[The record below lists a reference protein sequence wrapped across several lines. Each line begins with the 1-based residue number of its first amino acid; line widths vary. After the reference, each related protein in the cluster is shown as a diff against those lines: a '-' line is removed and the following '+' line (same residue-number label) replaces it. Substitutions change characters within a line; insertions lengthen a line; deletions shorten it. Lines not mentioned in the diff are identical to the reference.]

1 MGDERNIDMSLGG
14 LDERFMREALVEAH
28 AAAAEG
34 EVPIGAVVVYE
45 GEIIARAH
53 NRRELDEDP
62 SAHAEFSAMVAAAR
76 ALGRWRLTGCTVYVT
91 LEPCVMCA
99 GLMVNARVTRCVYGA
114 ADPKAGALGSLY
126 QLNADRR
133 LNHAFAVTAG
143 VLSDECA
150 GVLKAFFAEIRGEGR
165 ANDAHDSKRDEAL
178 RSRNGS
184 MLTQCRRRDA
194 AAATALRAE
203 GAHAAAASSEGCLA
217 ADGVRATA
225 AGGVTGLAADGA
237 RADAQP
243 GSASRATDGARATAA
258 DGTTGLAADGARS
271 ATQSGS
277 VSRATDGAHAAA
289 LLGPSPRVLL
299 AIDSF
304 KGSATSAQAEAWVTE
319 GILHACPNARVTAMP
334 IGDGGEGTGEA
345 LAASGGTTR
354 RAAQAHDAFRHVIS
368 AEYLLSDA
376 AGNVPSAA
384 IAGSAADSESVRSA
398 EASDV
403 FSAAHEES
411 GHGTECSV
419 GTSHEAF
426 IEMAVVAGLGSSD
439 RTSQAALAATTY
451 GVGELV
457 LDAIASGAQTIYLGL
472 GGSATNDGGAG
483 FLQALGARLLDVDG
497 RDIPTGLAGLEQVA
511 SIDLAPAVQALVP
524 ARLIALSDVT
534 NPLVGSRGALR
545 VFGPQ
550 KGLAQDPDAL
560 DTYDRWMVR
569 YGALL
574 DAACRAVAT
583 PRFRSL
589 AGVPGAGAAGGLG
602 AAVLALGGALTPGID
617 AVLDRAGFDEA
628 LRDCDVVVTG
638 EGMMDGQT
646 AGGKAPLGVARRAR
660 AAGVPVV
667 AVVGGRADDLD
678 AVYEQGVD
686 LVLPIVRRPMDL
698 SHALDPS
705 QTRANLRTA
714 GEAAIRA
721 YLL

>member
-133 LNHAFAVTAG
+133 LNHAFEVTAG
-143 VLSDECA
+143 VLSNECA
-150 GVLKAFFAEIRGEGR
+150 GVLKAFFAELRGEGR

-178 RSRNGS
+178 RARNGS
-184 MLTQCRRRDA
+184 RLNQGRGRDA

-217 ADGVRATA
+217 ADN
-225 AGGVTGLAADGA
+225 A
-237 RADAQP
+237 RAA
-243 GSASRATDGARATAA
+243 AA

-345 LAASGGTTR
+345 LAASGGTTK
-354 RAAQAHDAFRHVIS
+354 RAAQAHDAFGRVIS
-368 AEYLLSDA
+368 AEYLLFDA
-376 AGNVPSAA
+376 AGDAPSAV
-384 IAGSAADSESVRSA
+384 IDGSAANSEAVCSA
-398 EASDV
+398 EESDAS
-403 FSAAHEES
+403 SAVHAES
-411 GHGTECSV
+411 GHDTECSV

-426 IEMAVVAGLGSSD
+426 IEMAVVAGLGGSD
-439 RTSQAALAATTY
+439 RTPQAALAATTY

-457 LDAIASGAQTIYLGL
+457 LDAIACGAQTIYLGL

-483 FLQALGARLLDVDG
+483 FLQALGARLLDADG
-497 RDIPTGLAGLEQVA
+497 RNIPTGLAGLEKVA
-511 SIDLAPAVQALVP
+511 SINLAPAVQALGPV
-524 ARLIALSDVT
+524 RLIALSDVT

-698 SHALDPS
+698 SHVLDPS
-705 QTRANLRTA
+705 QTRANLRIA

>member
-133 LNHAFAVTAG
+133 LNHAFEVTAG
-143 VLSDECA
+143 VLSNECA
-150 GVLKAFFAEIRGEGR
+150 GVLKAFFAELRGEGR
-165 ANDAHDSKRDEAL
+165 ANDAHVSKRDEAL

-184 MLTQCRRRDA
+184 ILTQCRGRDA
-194 AAATALRAE
+194 ADATAPRAE
-203 GAHAAAASSEGCLA
+203 GAHAAAGDVGCLA
-217 ADGVRATA
+217 ADGA
-225 AGGVTGLAADGA
+225 TGLAADDA
-237 RADAQP
+237 RAAAHP
-243 GSASRATDGARATAA
+243 GSSSRATDGAR
-258 DGTTGLAADGARS
+258 
-271 ATQSGS
+271 
-277 VSRATDGAHAAA
+277 AAA

-319 GILHACPNARVTAMP
+319 GILHACPNARVKAMP

-354 RAAQAHDAFRHVIS
+354 RAAQAHDAFGRVIS
-368 AEYLLSDA
+368 AEYLLFDA
-376 AGNVPSAA
+376 AGNVPSAVSD
-384 IAGSAADSESVRSA
+384 GSAANSEAVRSA
-398 EASDV
+398 EESDASSTV
-403 FSAAHEES
+403 HAEGGRGLER
-411 GHGTECSV
+411 SV
-419 GTSHEAF
+419 GTYHEAF

-439 RTSQAALAATTY
+439 RTPEAALAATTY

-457 LDAIASGAQTIYLGL
+457 LDAIACGAQTIYLGL

-483 FLQALGARLLDVDG
+483 FLQALGARLLDADG
-497 RDIPTGLAGLEQVA
+497 RDIPTGLVGLEKVA
-511 SIDLAPAVQALVP
+511 SIDLAPAVQALGP

-560 DTYDRWMVR
+560 DAYDRWMVR

-574 DAACRAVAT
+574 DAACRAVAA

-602 AAVLALGGALTPGID
+602 AAVLALGGTLTPGID

>member
-99 GLMVNARVTRCVYGA
+99 GLMVNARVSRCVYGA

-133 LNHAFAVTAG
+133 LNHAFEVTAG
-143 VLSDECA
+143 VLSNECA
-150 GVLKAFFAEIRGEGR
+150 GVLKAFFAELRGEGR
-165 ANDAHDSKRDEAL
+165 ANDAHVSKRDEAL

-184 MLTQCRRRDA
+184 MLTQCRGRDA
-194 AAATALRAE
+194 ADATAPRAE
-203 GAHAAAASSEGCLA
+203 GAHAAAGDVGCLA
-217 ADGVRATA
+217 ADGA
-225 AGGVTGLAADGA
+225 TGLAADDA
-237 RADAQP
+237 RAAAHP
-243 GSASRATDGARATAA
+243 GSASC
-258 DGTTGLAADGARS
+258 
-271 ATQSGS
+271 
-277 VSRATDGAHAAA
+277 ATDGAHAAA

-304 KGSATSAQAEAWVTE
+304 KGSATSAQAEAWVIE

-354 RAAQAHDAFRHVIS
+354 RAAQAHDAFGRVIS
-368 AEYLLSDA
+368 AEYLLFDA
-376 AGNVPSAA
+376 AGDVPSAA
-384 IAGSAADSESVRSA
+384 IDGSAANSEAVRSA
-398 EASDV
+398 EESDASSTV
-403 FSAAHEES
+403 HAEGGRGLER
-411 GHGTECSV
+411 SV
-419 GTSHEAF
+419 GTNHEAF

-439 RTSQAALAATTY
+439 RTPQAAIAATTY

-457 LDAIASGAQTIYLGL
+457 LDAIACGAQTIYLGL

-497 RDIPTGLAGLEQVA
+497 RDIPTGLAGLEKVA
-511 SIDLAPAVQALVP
+511 SIDLAPAAQALGP

-560 DTYDRWMVR
+560 DAYDRWMVR

-574 DAACRAVAT
+574 DAACRAVAA

-686 LVLPIVRRPMDL
+686 LVLPIVRRPMGL
-698 SHALDPS
+698 SDALDPS
-705 QTRANLRTA
+705 QTRANLRAA

>member
-14 LDERFMREALVEAH
+14 PDERFMREALVEAH
-28 AAAAEG
+28 AAAAEV

-143 VLSDECA
+143 VLSNECA
-150 GVLKAFFAEIRGEGR
+150 GVLKAFFAELRGEGR

-178 RSRNGS
+178 CSRNGS
-184 MLTQCRRRDA
+184 MLTQRCGRDA
-194 AAATALRAE
+194 VAATALRAE

-217 ADGVRATA
+217 ADNARAAA

-237 RADAQP
+237 RAAAQP
-243 GSASRATDGARATAA
+243 GSASRATDGA
-258 DGTTGLAADGARS
+258 
-271 ATQSGS
+271 
-277 VSRATDGAHAAA
+277 HAAT

-354 RAAQAHDAFRHVIS
+354 RAAQAHDAFGRVIS
-368 AEYLLSDA
+368 AEYLLFDA
-376 AGNVPSAA
+376 TGDVLSAA

-483 FLQALGARLLDVDG
+483 FLQALGARLLDADG

-511 SIDLAPAVQALVP
+511 SIDLAPAVQALGP

-589 AGVPGAGAAGGLG
+589 AGVLGAGAAGGLG
-602 AAVLALGGALTPGID
+602 AAVLALGGVLTPGID

-705 QTRANLRTA
+705 QTRANLRAA

>member
-45 GEIIARAH
+45 GEIIARSH

-99 GLMVNARVTRCVYGA
+99 GLMVNARVSRCVYGA

-133 LNHAFAVTAG
+133 LNHAFEVTAG
-143 VLSDECA
+143 VLSNECA
-150 GVLKAFFAEIRGEGR
+150 GVLKAFFAELRGEGR
-165 ANDAHDSKRDEAL
+165 ANDAHVSKRDEAL
-178 RSRNGS
+178 RSRNGP
-184 MLTQCRRRDA
+184 MLTQCRGRDA
-194 AAATALRAE
+194 ADATAPRAE
-203 GAHAAAASSEGCLA
+203 GAHAAAGDVGCLA
-217 ADGVRATA
+217 ADGA
-225 AGGVTGLAADGA
+225 TGLAADDA
-237 RADAQP
+237 RAAAHP
-243 GSASRATDGARATAA
+243 GSASRATDGAR
-258 DGTTGLAADGARS
+258 
-271 ATQSGS
+271 
-277 VSRATDGAHAAA
+277 AAA

-319 GILHACPNARVTAMP
+319 GILHACPNARVKAMP

-345 LAASGGTTR
+345 LATSGGTTR
-354 RAAQAHDAFRHVIS
+354 RAAQAHDAFGRVIS
-368 AEYLLSDA
+368 AEYLLFDA
-376 AGNVPSAA
+376 AGNVPSAVSD
-384 IAGSAADSESVRSA
+384 GSAANSEAARSA
-398 EASDV
+398 EESDASSTV
-403 FSAAHEES
+403 HAEGGRGLER
-411 GHGTECSV
+411 SV
-419 GTSHEAF
+419 GTYHEAF

-439 RTSQAALAATTY
+439 RTPQAAIAATTY

-457 LDAIASGAQTIYLGL
+457 LDAIACGAQTIYLGL

-497 RDIPTGLAGLEQVA
+497 RDIPTGLVGLEKVA
-511 SIDLAPAVQALVP
+511 SIDLAPAVQALGP

-560 DTYDRWMVR
+560 DAYDRWMVR

-574 DAACRAVAT
+574 DAACRAVAA

-705 QTRANLRTA
+705 QTRANLRAA

>member
-1 MGDERNIDMSLGG
+1 MGDERNIDMSLSR
-14 LDERFMREALVEAH
+14 LDERFMREALAEAH
-28 AAAAEG
+28 AAAAEC

-133 LNHAFAVTAG
+133 LNHAFEVTAG
-143 VLSDECA
+143 VLSNECA
-150 GVLKAFFAEIRGEGR
+150 GVLKAFFAELRGEGR
-165 ANDAHDSKRDEAL
+165 ANDAHVSKRDEAL

-184 MLTQCRRRDA
+184 ILTQCRGRDA
-194 AAATALRAE
+194 ADATAPRAE
-203 GAHAAAASSEGCLA
+203 GAHTAAGDVGCLA
-217 ADGVRATA
+217 A
-225 AGGVTGLAADGA
+225 GGATGLAADDA
-237 RADAQP
+237 RAAAHP
-243 GSASRATDGARATAA
+243 GSASRATDGAR
-258 DGTTGLAADGARS
+258 
-271 ATQSGS
+271 
-277 VSRATDGAHAAA
+277 AAA

-354 RAAQAHDAFRHVIS
+354 RAAQAHDAFGRVVS
-368 AEYLLSDA
+368 AEYLLFDA
-376 AGNVPSAA
+376 AGDVPSAA
-384 IAGSAADSESVRSA
+384 IDGSAANSEAVRSA
-398 EASDV
+398 EEGDASSTV
-403 FSAAHEES
+403 HAEGGRGLER
-411 GHGTECSV
+411 SV
-419 GTSHEAF
+419 GTYHEAF
-426 IEMAVVAGLGSSD
+426 IEMAVVAGLGTSD
-439 RTSQAALAATTY
+439 RTPQAAIAATTY

-457 LDAIASGAQTIYLGL
+457 LDAIACGAQTIYLGL

-497 RDIPTGLAGLEQVA
+497 RDIPTGLVGLEKVA
-511 SIDLAPAVQALVP
+511 SIDLAPAVQALGP

-545 VFGPQ
+545 VFGSQ

-560 DTYDRWMVR
+560 DAYDRWMVR

-574 DAACRAVAT
+574 DAACRAVAA

-678 AVYEQGVD
+678 AVYEQGID

-705 QTRANLRTA
+705 QARANLRAA
-714 GEAAIRA
+714 GEAVIRA

>member
-76 ALGRWRLTGCTVYVT
+76 ALGRWRLKGCTVYVT

-133 LNHAFAVTAG
+133 LNHAFEVTAG
-143 VLSDECA
+143 VLSNECA
-150 GVLKAFFAEIRGEGR
+150 GVLKAFFAELRGEGR
-165 ANDAHDSKRDEAL
+165 ANDAHVSKRDEAL

-184 MLTQCRRRDA
+184 MLTQCRGRDA
-194 AAATALRAE
+194 ADATAPRAE
-203 GAHAAAASSEGCLA
+203 GAHAAAGDVGCLA
-217 ADGVRATA
+217 ADGA
-225 AGGVTGLAADGA
+225 TGLAADNA
-237 RADAQP
+237 RAAAHP
-243 GSASRATDGARATAA
+243 GSASRATDGAR
-258 DGTTGLAADGARS
+258 
-271 ATQSGS
+271 
-277 VSRATDGAHAAA
+277 AAA

-319 GILHACPNARVTAMP
+319 GILHACPNARVKAMP

-345 LAASGGTTR
+345 LAASGGMAR
-354 RAAQAHDAFRHVIS
+354 RAAQAHDAFGRVIS
-368 AEYLLSDA
+368 AEYLLFDA
-376 AGNVPSAA
+376 AGNVPSAV
-384 IAGSAADSESVRSA
+384 SDDSTADSESVRSVG
-398 EASDV
+398 ASDAS
-403 FSAAHEES
+403 SAVHAEG
-411 GHGTECSV
+411 GHGLERSV

-426 IEMAVVAGLGSSD
+426 IEMAVVAGLGGSD
-439 RTSQAALAATTY
+439 RTPQAALAATTY

-457 LDAIASGAQTIYLGL
+457 LDAIASGAQIIYLGL

-497 RDIPTGLAGLEQVA
+497 RDIPTGLAGLEKVV
-511 SIDLAPAVQALVP
+511 SIDLAPAAQALGP

-534 NPLVGSRGALR
+534 NPLVGLRGALR

-560 DTYDRWMVR
+560 DAYDRWMVR

-574 DAACRAVAT
+574 DAACRAVAA

-678 AVYEQGVD
+678 AVYEQGID

-705 QTRANLRTA
+705 QARANLRAA
-714 GEAAIRA
+714 GEAVIRA

>member
-14 LDERFMREALVEAH
+14 PDERFMREALVEAH

-34 EVPIGAVVVYE
+34 EVPIGAVVVYK

-143 VLSDECA
+143 VLSNECA
-150 GVLKAFFAEIRGEGR
+150 GVLKAFFAELRGEGR

-184 MLTQCRRRDA
+184 MLTQRCGRDA
-194 AAATALRAE
+194 VAATALCAE
-203 GAHAAAASSEGCLA
+203 GAHAAAAGSEGCLA
-217 ADGVRATA
+217 ADG
-225 AGGVTGLAADGA
+225 A
-237 RADAQP
+237 RAAAQP
-243 GSASRATDGARATAA
+243 GPA
-258 DGTTGLAADGARS
+258 
-271 ATQSGS
+271 
-277 VSRATDGAHAAA
+277 SRATDGAHAAA
-289 LLGPSPRVLL
+289 LLGPAPRVLL

-354 RAAQAHDAFRHVIS
+354 RAAQAHDAFGHVIS

-384 IAGSAADSESVRSA
+384 IAGSAADSESVSSA
-398 EASDV
+398 EASDAS
-403 FSAAHEES
+403 SAAHEES

-426 IEMAVVAGLGSSD
+426 IEMAVVAGLDSSG

-457 LDAIASGAQTIYLGL
+457 LDAIACGARTIYLGL

-483 FLQALGARLLDVDG
+483 FLQALGARLLDADG

-511 SIDLAPAVQALVP
+511 SIDLAPAVQALGP

>member
-14 LDERFMREALVEAH
+14 PDERFMREALVEAH
-28 AAAAEG
+28 AAAVEG

-143 VLSDECA
+143 VLSNECA
-150 GVLKAFFAEIRGEGR
+150 GVLKAFFAELRGEGR

-217 ADGVRATA
+217 ADNARAAA

-237 RADAQP
+237 RAAAQP
-243 GSASRATDGARATAA
+243 GSASRATDGA
-258 DGTTGLAADGARS
+258 
-271 ATQSGS
+271 
-277 VSRATDGAHAAA
+277 HAAT

-354 RAAQAHDAFRHVIS
+354 RAAQAHDAFGHVIS

-376 AGNVPSAA
+376 TGNVPSAA

-419 GTSHEAF
+419 GASHEAF

-483 FLQALGARLLDVDG
+483 FLQALGARLLDADG

-511 SIDLAPAVQALVP
+511 SIDLAPAVQALGP

-550 KGLAQDPDAL
+550 KGLAQDPDAP

>member
-45 GEIIARAH
+45 GGIIARAH

-126 QLNADRR
+126 QLNVDRR
-133 LNHAFAVTAG
+133 LNHAFEVTAG
-143 VLSDECA
+143 VLSNECA
-150 GVLKAFFAEIRGEGR
+150 GVLKAFFAGLRGEGR

-184 MLTQCRRRDA
+184 MLTQCRGRDA
-194 AAATALRAE
+194 AAATAPRAE
-203 GAHAAAASSEGCLA
+203 GAHAAAGDVGCLA
-217 ADGVRATA
+217 A
-225 AGGVTGLAADGA
+225 GGATGLAADDA
-237 RADAQP
+237 RAAAHP
-243 GSASRATDGARATAA
+243 GSASRATDGAR
-258 DGTTGLAADGARS
+258 
-271 ATQSGS
+271 
-277 VSRATDGAHAAA
+277 AAA

-354 RAAQAHDAFRHVIS
+354 RAAQAHDAFGRVVS
-368 AEYLLSDA
+368 AEYLLFDA
-376 AGNVPSAA
+376 AGDAPSAV
-384 IAGSAADSESVRSA
+384 SDDSTADSESVRSVG
-398 EASDV
+398 ASDAS
-403 FSAAHEES
+403 SAVHTEG

-439 RTSQAALAATTY
+439 RTPQAALAATTY

-457 LDAIASGAQTIYLGL
+457 LDAIACGAQTIYLGL

-483 FLQALGARLLDVDG
+483 FLQALGARLLDADG
-497 RDIPTGLAGLEQVA
+497 RDIPTGLAGLKKVA
-511 SIDLAPAVQALVP
+511 SIDLAPAVQALGP
-524 ARLIALSDVT
+524 ARLIVLSDVT

-560 DTYDRWMVR
+560 DAYDRWMVR

-583 PRFRSL
+583 PCFRSL

-698 SHALDPS
+698 SHALYPS
-705 QTRANLRTA
+705 QTRANLRAA

>member
-1 MGDERNIDMSLGG
+1 MGDERNIDMSLSR
-14 LDERFMREALVEAH
+14 LDERFMREALAEAN
-28 AAAAEG
+28 AAAAEC

-133 LNHAFAVTAG
+133 LNHAFEVTAG
-143 VLSDECA
+143 VLSNECA
-150 GVLKAFFAEIRGEGR
+150 GVLKAFFAELRGEGR
-165 ANDAHDSKRDEAL
+165 ANDAHVSKRDEAL

-184 MLTQCRRRDA
+184 ILTQCRGRDA
-194 AAATALRAE
+194 ADATAPRAE
-203 GAHAAAASSEGCLA
+203 GAHAAAGDVGCLA
-217 ADGVRATA
+217 ADGA
-225 AGGVTGLAADGA
+225 TGLAADDA
-237 RADAQP
+237 RAAAHP
-243 GSASRATDGARATAA
+243 GSASRATDGARA
-258 DGTTGLAADGARS
+258 G
-271 ATQSGS
+271 
-277 VSRATDGAHAAA
+277 A
-289 LLGPSPRVLL
+289 LLGSSPRVLL

-319 GILHACPNARVTAMP
+319 GILHVCPNARVTAMP

-354 RAAQAHDAFRHVIS
+354 RAAQAHDAFGRVIS
-368 AEYLLSDA
+368 AEYLLFDA
-376 AGNVPSAA
+376 AGNVPSAVSD
-384 IAGSAADSESVRSA
+384 GSAANSEAVRSA
-398 EASDV
+398 EESDASSTV
-403 FSAAHEES
+403 HAEGGRGLER
-411 GHGTECSV
+411 SV
-419 GTSHEAF
+419 GAYHEAF

-439 RTSQAALAATTY
+439 RTPQAAIAATTY

-457 LDAIASGAQTIYLGL
+457 LDAIACGAQTIYLGL

-497 RDIPTGLAGLEQVA
+497 RDIPTGLVGLEKVA
-511 SIDLAPAVQALVP
+511 SIDLAPAVQALGP

-545 VFGPQ
+545 VFGSQ

-560 DTYDRWMVR
+560 DAYDRWMVR

-574 DAACRAVAT
+574 DAACRAVAA

-628 LRDCDVVVTG
+628 LRGCDVVVTG
-638 EGMMDGQT
+638 EGLMDGQT

-705 QTRANLRTA
+705 QTRANLRAA

>member
-133 LNHAFAVTAG
+133 LNHAFEVTAG
-143 VLSDECA
+143 VLSNECA
-150 GVLKAFFAEIRGEGR
+150 GVLKAFFAELRGEGR
-165 ANDAHDSKRDEAL
+165 ANDAHVSKRDEAL

-184 MLTQCRRRDA
+184 MLTQCRGRDA
-194 AAATALRAE
+194 ADATAPRAE
-203 GAHAAAASSEGCLA
+203 GAHAAAGDVGCLA
-217 ADGVRATA
+217 ADGA
-225 AGGVTGLAADGA
+225 TGLAADDA
-237 RADAQP
+237 RAAAHP
-243 GSASRATDGARATAA
+243 GSA
-258 DGTTGLAADGARS
+258 
-271 ATQSGS
+271 
-277 VSRATDGAHAAA
+277 SRATDGAHAAA

-304 KGSATSAQAEAWVTE
+304 KGSATSAQAEAWVIE

-345 LAASGGTTR
+345 LAASGGMAR
-354 RAAQAHDAFRHVIS
+354 RAAQALDAFGRVIS
-368 AEYLLSDA
+368 AEYLLFDA
-376 AGNVPSAA
+376 AGDVPSAA
-384 IAGSAADSESVRSA
+384 IDGSAANSETVRSA
-398 EASDV
+398 EESDASSTV
-403 FSAAHEES
+403 HAEGGRGLER
-411 GHGTECSV
+411 SV
-419 GTSHEAF
+419 GTYHEAF

-439 RTSQAALAATTY
+439 RTPQAAIAATTY

-457 LDAIASGAQTIYLGL
+457 LDAIACGAQTIYLGL

-497 RDIPTGLAGLEQVA
+497 RDIPTGLAGLEKVA
-511 SIDLAPAVQALVP
+511 SIDLAPAVQALGP

-560 DTYDRWMVR
+560 DAYDRWMVR

-574 DAACRAVAT
+574 DAACRAVAA

-698 SHALDPS
+698 SDALDPS
-705 QTRANLRTA
+705 QTRANLRAA

>member
-14 LDERFMREALVEAH
+14 PDERFMREALVEAH

-133 LNHAFAVTAG
+133 LNHAFEVTAG
-143 VLSDECA
+143 VLSNECA
-150 GVLKAFFAEIRGEGR
+150 GVLKAFFAELRGEGR

-178 RSRNGS
+178 RARNGS
-184 MLTQCRRRDA
+184 RLNQGRGRDA

-237 RADAQP
+237 RAAAQP
-243 GSASRATDGARATAA
+243 
-258 DGTTGLAADGARS
+258 
-271 ATQSGS
+271 GS
-277 VSRATDGAHAAA
+277 VSRATDGAHAAT

-354 RAAQAHDAFRHVIS
+354 RAAQAHDAFGRVIS

-483 FLQALGARLLDVDG
+483 FLQALGARLLDADG

-511 SIDLAPAVQALVP
+511 SIDLAPAVQALGP

-550 KGLAQDPDAL
+550 KGLAQDPDAP

-714 GEAAIRA
+714 GEVAIRA

>member
-14 LDERFMREALVEAH
+14 PDERFMREALVEAH

-76 ALGRWRLTGCTVYVT
+76 ALRRWRLTGCTVYVT

-143 VLSDECA
+143 VLSNECA
-150 GVLKAFFAEIRGEGR
+150 GVLKAFFAELRGEGR

-217 ADGVRATA
+217 ADNARAAA

-237 RADAQP
+237 RAAAQP
-243 GSASRATDGARATAA
+243 GSASRAA
-258 DGTTGLAADGARS
+258 
-271 ATQSGS
+271 
-277 VSRATDGAHAAA
+277 DGAHAAT

-354 RAAQAHDAFRHVIS
+354 RAAQAHDAFGRVIS

-384 IAGSAADSESVRSA
+384 IAGSAADSESVRST

-411 GHGTECSV
+411 GHGTECPVS
-419 GTSHEAF
+419 TSHEAF

-457 LDAIASGAQTIYLGL
+457 LDAIACGAQTIYLGL

-483 FLQALGARLLDVDG
+483 FLQALGARLLDADG
-497 RDIPTGLAGLEQVA
+497 RDIPTGLAGLEKVA
-511 SIDLAPAVQALVP
+511 SINLAPAVQALGPV
-524 ARLIALSDVT
+524 RLIALSDVA

-545 VFGPQ
+545 IFGPQ

-574 DAACRAVAT
+574 DAACRAVST

-617 AVLDRAGFDEA
+617 AVLDRSGFDEA

-705 QTRANLRTA
+705 QTRANLRAA

>member
-133 LNHAFAVTAG
+133 LNHAFEVTAG
-143 VLSDECA
+143 VLSNECA
-150 GVLKAFFAEIRGEGR
+150 GVLKAFFAELRGEGR
-165 ANDAHDSKRDEAL
+165 ANDAHVSKRDEAL

-184 MLTQCRRRDA
+184 MLTQCCGRDA
-194 AAATALRAE
+194 ADATAPRAE
-203 GAHAAAASSEGCLA
+203 GAHAAAGDVGCLA
-217 ADGVRATA
+217 ADGA
-225 AGGVTGLAADGA
+225 TGLAADDA
-237 RADAQP
+237 RAAAHP
-243 GSASRATDGARATAA
+243 GSA
-258 DGTTGLAADGARS
+258 
-271 ATQSGS
+271 
-277 VSRATDGAHAAA
+277 SRATDGAHAAA

-304 KGSATSAQAEAWVTE
+304 KGSATSAQAEAWVIE

-345 LAASGGTTR
+345 LAASGGMAR
-354 RAAQAHDAFRHVIS
+354 RAAQALDAFGRVIS
-368 AEYLLSDA
+368 AEYLLFDA
-376 AGNVPSAA
+376 AGDVPSAA
-384 IAGSAADSESVRSA
+384 IDGSAANSEAVRSA
-398 EASDV
+398 EESDASSTV
-403 FSAAHEES
+403 HAEGGRGLER
-411 GHGTECSV
+411 SV
-419 GTSHEAF
+419 GTYHEAF

-439 RTSQAALAATTY
+439 RTPQAAIAATTY

-457 LDAIASGAQTIYLGL
+457 LDAIACGAQTIYLGL

-497 RDIPTGLAGLEQVA
+497 RDIPTGLAGLEKVA
-511 SIDLAPAVQALVP
+511 SIDLAPAVQALGP

-560 DTYDRWMVR
+560 DAYDRWMVR

-574 DAACRAVAT
+574 DAACRAVAA

-602 AAVLALGGALTPGID
+602 AAVLALGGTLTPGID

-628 LRDCDVVVTG
+628 LLDCDVVVTG

-660 AAGVPVV
+660 AAGVPAV

-678 AVYEQGVD
+678 AVYEQGVE

>member
-133 LNHAFAVTAG
+133 LNHAFEVTAG
-143 VLSDECA
+143 VLSNECA
-150 GVLKAFFAEIRGEGR
+150 GVLKAFFAELRGEGR
-165 ANDAHDSKRDEAL
+165 ANDAHVSKRDEAL

-184 MLTQCRRRDA
+184 MLTQCRGRDA
-194 AAATALRAE
+194 ADATAPRAE
-203 GAHAAAASSEGCLA
+203 GAHAAAGDVGCLA
-217 ADGVRATA
+217 ADGA
-225 AGGVTGLAADGA
+225 TGLAADDA
-237 RADAQP
+237 RAAAHP
-243 GSASRATDGARATAA
+243 GST
-258 DGTTGLAADGARS
+258 
-271 ATQSGS
+271 
-277 VSRATDGAHAAA
+277 SRATDGAHAAA

-304 KGSATSAQAEAWVTE
+304 KGSATSAQAEAWVIE

-345 LAASGGTTR
+345 LAASGGMAR
-354 RAAQAHDAFRHVIS
+354 RAAQALDAFGRVIS
-368 AEYLLSDA
+368 AEYLLFDA
-376 AGNVPSAA
+376 AGDVPSAA
-384 IAGSAADSESVRSA
+384 IDGSAANSEAVRSA
-398 EASDV
+398 EESDASSTV
-403 FSAAHEES
+403 HAEGGRGLER
-411 GHGTECSV
+411 SV
-419 GTSHEAF
+419 GTYHEAF

-439 RTSQAALAATTY
+439 RTPQAAIAATTY

-457 LDAIASGAQTIYLGL
+457 LDAIACGAQTIYLGL

-497 RDIPTGLAGLEQVA
+497 RDIPTGLAGLEKVA
-511 SIDLAPAVQALVP
+511 SIDLAPAVQALGP

-560 DTYDRWMVR
+560 DAYDRWMVR

-574 DAACRAVAT
+574 DAACRAVAA

-602 AAVLALGGALTPGID
+602 AAVLALGGTLTPGID

-660 AAGVPVV
+660 AAGVPAV

-686 LVLPIVRRPMDL
+686 LVLPIVRRPMGL
-698 SHALDPS
+698 SDALDPS
-705 QTRANLRTA
+705 QTRANLRAA
-714 GEAAIRA
+714 GEAVIRA

>member
-28 AAAAEG
+28 VAAAEG

-126 QLNADRR
+126 QLNSDRR

-143 VLSDECA
+143 VLSNECA
-150 GVLKAFFAEIRGEGR
+150 GVLKAFFAELRGEGR
-165 ANDAHDSKRDEAL
+165 ANDAHVSKRDEAL

-184 MLTQCRRRDA
+184 ILTQCRGRDA
-194 AAATALRAE
+194 ADATAPRAE
-203 GAHAAAASSEGCLA
+203 GAHAAAGDVGCLA
-217 ADGVRATA
+217 ADGA
-225 AGGVTGLAADGA
+225 TGLAADDA
-237 RADAQP
+237 RAAAHP
-243 GSASRATDGARATAA
+243 GSASRATDGAR
-258 DGTTGLAADGARS
+258 
-271 ATQSGS
+271 
-277 VSRATDGAHAAA
+277 AAA

-304 KGSATSAQAEAWVTE
+304 KGSATSAQAEAWVIE
-319 GILHACPNARVTAMP
+319 GILHACPNARVKAMP
-334 IGDGGEGTGEA
+334 IGDGGEGTGKA

-354 RAAQAHDAFRHVIS
+354 RAAQAHDAFGRVIS
-368 AEYLLSDA
+368 AEYLLFDA
-376 AGNVPSAA
+376 AGNVPSAVSD
-384 IAGSAADSESVRSA
+384 GSAANSEAVRSA
-398 EASDV
+398 EESDASSTV
-403 FSAAHEES
+403 HAEGGRGLER
-411 GHGTECSV
+411 SV

-439 RTSQAALAATTY
+439 RTPEAALAATTY

-457 LDAIASGAQTIYLGL
+457 LDAIACGAQTIYLGL

-483 FLQALGARLLDVDG
+483 FLQALGARLLDADG
-497 RDIPTGLAGLEQVA
+497 RDIPTGLAGLEKVA
-511 SIDLAPAVQALVP
+511 SVNLAPAAQALGP

-534 NPLVGSRGALR
+534 NPLVGLRGALR

-560 DTYDRWMVR
+560 DAYDRWMVR

-574 DAACRAVAT
+574 DAACRAVAA

-602 AAVLALGGALTPGID
+602 AAVLALGGTLTPGID

-705 QTRANLRTA
+705 QTRANLRAA

>member
-133 LNHAFAVTAG
+133 LNHAFEVTAG
-143 VLSDECA
+143 VLSNECA
-150 GVLKAFFAEIRGEGR
+150 GMLKAFFAELRGEGR
-165 ANDAHDSKRDEAL
+165 ANDAHVSKRDEAL

-184 MLTQCRRRDA
+184 ILTQCRGRDA
-194 AAATALRAE
+194 AAATAPRAE
-203 GAHAAAASSEGCLA
+203 GAHAAAGDVGCLA
-217 ADGVRATA
+217 A
-225 AGGVTGLAADGA
+225 GGATGLAADDA
-237 RADAQP
+237 RAAAHP
-243 GSASRATDGARATAA
+243 GSASRATDGARA
-258 DGTTGLAADGARS
+258 G
-271 ATQSGS
+271 
-277 VSRATDGAHAAA
+277 A
-289 LLGPSPRVLL
+289 LLGSSPRVLL

-319 GILHACPNARVTAMP
+319 GILHVCPNARVTAMP

-354 RAAQAHDAFRHVIS
+354 RAAQAHDAFGRVIS
-368 AEYLLSDA
+368 AEYLLFDA
-376 AGNVPSAA
+376 AGNVPSAVSD
-384 IAGSAADSESVRSA
+384 GSAANSEAVRSA
-398 EASDV
+398 EESDASSTV
-403 FSAAHEES
+403 HAEGGRGLER
-411 GHGTECSV
+411 SV
-419 GTSHEAF
+419 GTYHEAF

-439 RTSQAALAATTY
+439 RTPQAAIAATTY

-457 LDAIASGAQTIYLGL
+457 LDAIACGAQTIYLGL

-497 RDIPTGLAGLEQVA
+497 RDIPTGLAGLEKVA
-511 SIDLAPAVQALVP
+511 SIDLAPAAQALGP

-534 NPLVGSRGALR
+534 NPLVGLRGALR

-560 DTYDRWMVR
+560 DAYDRWMVR

-574 DAACRAVAT
+574 DAACRAVAA

-602 AAVLALGGALTPGID
+602 AAVLALGGTLTPGID

-705 QTRANLRTA
+705 QTRVNLRAA
-714 GEAAIRA
+714 GEAVVRA

>member
-14 LDERFMREALVEAH
+14 PDERFMREALVEAH

-143 VLSDECA
+143 VLSNECA
-150 GVLKAFFAEIRGEGR
+150 GVLKAFFAELRGEGR

-194 AAATALRAE
+194 VAATALCAE

-217 ADGVRATA
+217 ADN
-225 AGGVTGLAADGA
+225 A
-237 RADAQP
+237 RAA
-243 GSASRATDGARATAA
+243 AA
-258 DGTTGLAADGARS
+258 DGTTGLAAGGARS
-271 ATQSGS
+271 TTQSGS
-277 VSRATDGAHAAA
+277 ASRATDGAHAAA
-289 LLGPSPRVLL
+289 LLGPAPRVLL

-304 KGSATSAQAEAWVTE
+304 KGSATSAQAETWVTE

-354 RAAQAHDAFRHVIS
+354 RAAQAHDAFGHVIS

-457 LDAIASGAQTIYLGL
+457 LDAIACGAQTIYLGL

-483 FLQALGARLLDVDG
+483 FLQALGARLLDADG

-511 SIDLAPAVQALVP
+511 SIDLAPAVQALGP

-667 AVVGGRADDLD
+667 AVVGGQADDLD

>member
-53 NRRELDEDP
+53 NCRELDEDP

-143 VLSDECA
+143 VLSNECA
-150 GVLKAFFAEIRGEGR
+150 GVLKAFFAELRGEGR

-184 MLTQCRRRDA
+184 ILTQCRRRDA

-203 GAHAAAASSEGCLA
+203 GAHAAAAGSEGCLA
-217 ADGVRATA
+217 ADGV
-225 AGGVTGLAADGA
+225 
-237 RADAQP
+237 
-243 GSASRATDGARATAA
+243 RATAA
-258 DGTTGLAADGARS
+258 DGTTGLAADGARAAAQLGS
-271 ATQSGS
+271 A
-277 VSRATDGAHAAA
+277 SRATDGAHAAA
-289 LLGPSPRVLL
+289 LLGPAPRVLL

-354 RAAQAHDAFRHVIS
+354 RAAQAHDAFGRVIS
-368 AEYLLSDA
+368 AEYLLFDA
-376 AGNVPSAA
+376 AGDAPSAV
-384 IAGSAADSESVRSA
+384 IDGSAADSESVRSA

-483 FLQALGARLLDVDG
+483 FLQALGARLLDADG

-511 SIDLAPAVQALVP
+511 SIDLAPAVQALGP

>member
-1 MGDERNIDMSLGG
+1 MGDEWNIDMSLGG

-143 VLSDECA
+143 VLSNECA
-150 GVLKAFFAEIRGEGR
+150 GVLKAFFAELRGEGR

-184 MLTQCRRRDA
+184 MLTQRCGRDA
-194 AAATALRAE
+194 VAATALCAE

-217 ADGVRATA
+217 ADNARAA
-225 AGGVTGLAADGA
+225 AADGTTGLAAGGA
-237 RADAQP
+237 RSATQS
-243 GSASRATDGARATAA
+243 GSASRATDGARA
-258 DGTTGLAADGARS
+258 
-271 ATQSGS
+271 AT
-277 VSRATDGAHAAA
+277 

-354 RAAQAHDAFRHVIS
+354 RAAQAHDAFEHVIS

-376 AGNVPSAA
+376 AGNVSSAA

-403 FSAAHEES
+403 FSAVHEES

-483 FLQALGARLLDVDG
+483 FLQALGARLLDADG

-511 SIDLAPAVQALVP
+511 SIDLAPAVLALGP

-602 AAVLALGGALTPGID
+602 AAVLALGGVLTPGID

-705 QTRANLRTA
+705 QTRANLRAA

>member
-14 LDERFMREALVEAH
+14 PDERFMREALVEAH

-133 LNHAFAVTAG
+133 LNHAFEVTVG
-143 VLSDECA
+143 VLSNECA
-150 GVLKAFFAEIRGEGR
+150 GVLKAFFAELRGEGR

-184 MLTQCRRRDA
+184 MLIQRCRRDA

-203 GAHAAAASSEGCLA
+203 GAHAAAAGSEGCLA
-217 ADGVRATA
+217 ADN
-225 AGGVTGLAADGA
+225 A
-237 RADAQP
+237 RAA
-243 GSASRATDGARATAA
+243 AA
-258 DGTTGLAADGARS
+258 DGTTGLAADGARAAAQPGS
-271 ATQSGS
+271 A
-277 VSRATDGAHAAA
+277 SRATDGAHAAA
-289 LLGPSPRVLL
+289 LLGPALRVLL

-304 KGSATSAQAEAWVTE
+304 KGSATSAQAEAWVIE

-354 RAAQAHDAFRHVIS
+354 CAAQAHDAFGRVIS

-398 EASDV
+398 EESDV

-483 FLQALGARLLDVDG
+483 FLQALGARLLDADG

-511 SIDLAPAVQALVP
+511 SIDLAPAVQALGP

>member
-1 MGDERNIDMSLGG
+1 MGDERNIDMSLSR

-76 ALGRWRLTGCTVYVT
+76 ALGRWRLKGCTVYVT

-143 VLSDECA
+143 VLSDECT
-150 GVLKAFFAEIRGEGR
+150 GVLKAFFAELRGEGR
-165 ANDAHDSKRDEAL
+165 ANDAHVSKRDEAL

-184 MLTQCRRRDA
+184 ILTQCRGRDA
-194 AAATALRAE
+194 ADATAPRAE
-203 GAHAAAASSEGCLA
+203 GAHAAAGDVGCLA
-217 ADGVRATA
+217 ADGA
-225 AGGVTGLAADGA
+225 TGLAADDA
-237 RADAQP
+237 RAAAHP
-243 GSASRATDGARATAA
+243 GSASRATDGAR
-258 DGTTGLAADGARS
+258 
-271 ATQSGS
+271 
-277 VSRATDGAHAAA
+277 AAA

-319 GILHACPNARVTAMP
+319 GILHACPNARVKAMP

-354 RAAQAHDAFRHVIS
+354 RAAQAHDAFGRVIS
-368 AEYLLSDA
+368 AEYLLFDA
-376 AGNVPSAA
+376 AGNVPSAVSD
-384 IAGSAADSESVRSA
+384 GSAANSEAVRSA
-398 EASDV
+398 EESDASSTV
-403 FSAAHEES
+403 HAEGGRGLER
-411 GHGTECSV
+411 SV
-419 GTSHEAF
+419 GTYHEAF

-439 RTSQAALAATTY
+439 RTPQAAIAATTY

-457 LDAIASGAQTIYLGL
+457 LDAIACGAQTIYLGL

-497 RDIPTGLAGLEQVA
+497 RDIPTGLVGLEKVA
-511 SIDLAPAVQALVP
+511 SIDLAPAVQALGP

-550 KGLAQDPDAL
+550 KGLAQDSDAL
-560 DTYDRWMVR
+560 DAYDRWMVR

-574 DAACRAVAT
+574 DAACRAVAA

-698 SHALDPS
+698 SDALDPS
-705 QTRANLRTA
+705 QTRANIRAA

>member
-1 MGDERNIDMSLGG
+1 MGDERNIDMSLSR
-14 LDERFMREALVEAH
+14 LDERFMREALAEAH
-28 AAAAEG
+28 AAAAEC

-133 LNHAFAVTAG
+133 LNHAFEVTAG
-143 VLSDECA
+143 VLSNECA
-150 GVLKAFFAEIRGEGR
+150 GVLKAFFAELRGEGR
-165 ANDAHDSKRDEAL
+165 ANDAHISKRDEAL
-178 RSRNGS
+178 RSRNGP
-184 MLTQCRRRDA
+184 MLTQCRGRDA
-194 AAATALRAE
+194 ADATAPRAE
-203 GAHAAAASSEGCLA
+203 GAHAAAGDVGCLA
-217 ADGVRATA
+217 ADGA
-225 AGGVTGLAADGA
+225 TGLAADDA
-237 RADAQP
+237 RAAAHP
-243 GSASRATDGARATAA
+243 GSASRATDGAR
-258 DGTTGLAADGARS
+258 
-271 ATQSGS
+271 
-277 VSRATDGAHAAA
+277 AAA

-319 GILHACPNARVTAMP
+319 GILHACPNARVKAMP

-354 RAAQAHDAFRHVIS
+354 RAAQAHDAFGRVIS
-368 AEYLLSDA
+368 AEYLLFDA
-376 AGNVPSAA
+376 AGNVPSAVSD
-384 IAGSAADSESVRSA
+384 GSAANSEAVRSA
-398 EASDV
+398 EESDASSTV
-403 FSAAHEES
+403 HAEGGRGLER
-411 GHGTECSV
+411 SV
-419 GTSHEAF
+419 GTYHEAF

-439 RTSQAALAATTY
+439 RTPQAAIAATTY

-457 LDAIASGAQTIYLGL
+457 LDAIACGAQTIYLGL

-497 RDIPTGLAGLEQVA
+497 RDIPTGLVGLEKVA
-511 SIDLAPAVQALVP
+511 SIDLAPAVQALGP

-560 DTYDRWMVR
+560 DAYDRWMVR

-574 DAACRAVAT
+574 DAACRAVAA

-705 QTRANLRTA
+705 QTRANLRAA

>member
-76 ALGRWRLTGCTVYVT
+76 ALGRWRLKGCTVYVT

-133 LNHAFAVTAG
+133 LNHAFEVTAG
-143 VLSDECA
+143 VLSNECA
-150 GVLKAFFAEIRGEGR
+150 GVLKAFFAELRGEGR
-165 ANDAHDSKRDEAL
+165 ANDAHVSKRDEAL

-184 MLTQCRRRDA
+184 ILTQCRGRDA
-194 AAATALRAE
+194 ADATAPRAE
-203 GAHAAAASSEGCLA
+203 GAHAAAGDVGCLA
-217 ADGVRATA
+217 ADGA
-225 AGGVTGLAADGA
+225 TGLAADDA
-237 RADAQP
+237 RAAAQP
-243 GSASRATDGARATAA
+243 GSASRAAN
-258 DGTTGLAADGARS
+258 
-271 ATQSGS
+271 
-277 VSRATDGAHAAA
+277 GAHAAT
-289 LLGPSPRVLL
+289 LLGSAPRVLL

-345 LAASGGTTR
+345 LAASGGMAR
-354 RAAQAHDAFRHVIS
+354 RAAQAHDAFGRVIS
-368 AEYLLSDA
+368 AEYLLFDA
-376 AGNVPSAA
+376 AGNVPSAVSD
-384 IAGSAADSESVRSA
+384 GSAANSEAVRSA
-398 EASDV
+398 EESDASSTV
-403 FSAAHEES
+403 HAEGGRGLER
-411 GHGTECSV
+411 SV
-419 GTSHEAF
+419 GTYHEAF

-439 RTSQAALAATTY
+439 RTPQAAIAATTY

-457 LDAIASGAQTIYLGL
+457 LDAIACGAQTIYLGL

-497 RDIPTGLAGLEQVA
+497 RDIPTGLVGLEKVA
-511 SIDLAPAVQALVP
+511 SIDLAPAVQALGP

-560 DTYDRWMVR
+560 DAYDRWMVR

-574 DAACRAVAT
+574 DAACRAVAA

-602 AAVLALGGALTPGID
+602 AAVLALGGMLTPGID

-705 QTRANLRTA
+705 QTRANLRAA

>member
-143 VLSDECA
+143 VLSNECA
-150 GVLKAFFAEIRGEGR
+150 GVLKAFFAELRGEGR

-184 MLTQCRRRDA
+184 MLTQRCGRDA
-194 AAATALRAE
+194 VAATALCAE

-217 ADGVRATA
+217 ADNARAA
-225 AGGVTGLAADGA
+225 AADGTTGLAAGGA
-237 RADAQP
+237 RSATQS
-243 GSASRATDGARATAA
+243 GSASRATDGAPAAT
-258 DGTTGLAADGARS
+258 
-271 ATQSGS
+271 
-277 VSRATDGAHAAA
+277 

-354 RAAQAHDAFRHVIS
+354 RAAQAHDAFEHVIS

-376 AGNVPSAA
+376 AGNVSSAA

-403 FSAAHEES
+403 FSAVHEES

-483 FLQALGARLLDVDG
+483 FLQALGARLLDADG

-511 SIDLAPAVQALVP
+511 SIDLAPAVLALGP

-617 AVLDRAGFDEA
+617 AVLDRSGFDEA

>member
-133 LNHAFAVTAG
+133 LNHAFEATAG

-150 GVLKAFFAEIRGEGR
+150 GVLKAFFAELRGEGR

-184 MLTQCRRRDA
+184 MSTQCRRRDA
-194 AAATALRAE
+194 AAVTALRAE

-237 RADAQP
+237 RAAAQP
-243 GSASRATDGARATAA
+243 GSA
-258 DGTTGLAADGARS
+258 
-271 ATQSGS
+271 
-277 VSRATDGAHAAA
+277 SRATDGAHAAA
-289 LLGPSPRVLL
+289 LLGPAPRVLL

-354 RAAQAHDAFRHVIS
+354 RAAQAHDAFEHVIS

-376 AGNVPSAA
+376 AGNVSSAA

-483 FLQALGARLLDVDG
+483 FLQALGARLLDADG
-497 RDIPTGLAGLEQVA
+497 RDIPTGLAGLEKVA
-511 SIDLAPAVQALVP
+511 SINLAPAVQALGP

-534 NPLVGSRGALR
+534 NPLVGWRGALR

-550 KGLAQDPDAL
+550 KGLTQDPDAP

-705 QTRANLRTA
+705 QTRANLRAA

>member
-14 LDERFMREALVEAH
+14 LDERFMCEALAEAH

-143 VLSDECA
+143 VLSNECA
-150 GVLKAFFAEIRGEGR
+150 GVLKAFFAELRGEGR

-203 GAHAAAASSEGCLA
+203 GAHATAAGDVGCLA
-217 ADGVRATA
+217 ADGAC
-225 AGGVTGLAADGA
+225 
-237 RADAQP
+237 
-243 GSASRATDGARATAA
+243 
-258 DGTTGLAADGARS
+258 
-271 ATQSGS
+271 
-277 VSRATDGAHAAA
+277 AAA

-319 GILHACPNARVTAMP
+319 GILHACPNARVTAIP

-354 RAAQAHDAFRHVIS
+354 HAAQAHDAFGRVVS
-368 AEYLLSDA
+368 AEYLLFDA
-376 AGNVPSAA
+376 AGNMPSAA
-384 IAGSAADSESVRSA
+384 IDGSAVDSESVRSA
-398 EASDV
+398 EASDAS
-403 FSAAHEES
+403 SAVHAEGGRGPEHPA
-411 GHGTECSV
+411 GI
-419 GTSHEAF
+419 SHEAF

-439 RTSQAALAATTY
+439 RTPQAALAATTY

-457 LDAIASGAQTIYLGL
+457 LDAIACGARTIYLGL

-483 FLQALGARLLDVDG
+483 FLQALGARLLDADG
-497 RDIPTGLAGLEQVA
+497 RDIPTGLAGLEKVA
-511 SIDLAPAVQALVP
+511 SVNLAPAVQALGP

-534 NPLVGSRGALR
+534 NPLVGLRGALR

-560 DTYDRWMVR
+560 DVYDRWMVR

-574 DAACRAVAT
+574 DAACRAVAA
-583 PRFRSL
+583 PCFRSL

-628 LRDCDVVVTG
+628 LCDCDVVVTG

-678 AVYEQGVD
+678 TVYEQGVD

-698 SHALDPS
+698 SDALDPS
-705 QTRANLRTA
+705 QTRANLRAA

>member
-1 MGDERNIDMSLGG
+1 MGDERNIDMSLSR
-14 LDERFMREALVEAH
+14 LDERFMREALAEAH
-28 AAAAEG
+28 AAAAEC

-133 LNHAFAVTAG
+133 LNHAFEVTAG
-143 VLSDECA
+143 VLSNECT
-150 GVLKAFFAEIRGEGR
+150 GVLKAFFAELRGEGR
-165 ANDAHDSKRDEAL
+165 ANDAHVSKRDEAL

-184 MLTQCRRRDA
+184 ILTQCRGRDA
-194 AAATALRAE
+194 ADATAPRAE
-203 GAHAAAASSEGCLA
+203 GAHAAA
-217 ADGVRATA
+217 
-225 AGGVTGLAADGA
+225 GGATGLAADDA
-237 RADAQP
+237 RAAAHP
-243 GSASRATDGARATAA
+243 GSASRATDGARA
-258 DGTTGLAADGARS
+258 G
-271 ATQSGS
+271 
-277 VSRATDGAHAAA
+277 A

-319 GILHACPNARVTAMP
+319 GILHACPNARVKAMP

-345 LAASGGTTR
+345 LATSGGTTR
-354 RAAQAHDAFRHVIS
+354 RAAQAHDAFGRVIS
-368 AEYLLSDA
+368 AEYLLFDA
-376 AGNVPSAA
+376 AGSVPSAVSD
-384 IAGSAADSESVRSA
+384 GSAANSEAVRSA
-398 EASDV
+398 EESDAS
-403 FSAAHEES
+403 SAAHAES
-411 GHGTECSV
+411 GRGPEHSV

-439 RTSQAALAATTY
+439 RTPQAALAATTY

-457 LDAIASGAQTIYLGL
+457 LDAIACGAQAIYLGL

-497 RDIPTGLAGLEQVA
+497 RDISTGLVGLEKVA
-511 SIDLAPAVQALVP
+511 SIDLAPAVQALGP

-550 KGLAQDPDAL
+550 KGLAQDPYAL
-560 DTYDRWMVR
+560 DAYDRWMVR

-574 DAACRAVAT
+574 DAACRAVAA

-602 AAVLALGGALTPGID
+602 AAVLALGGMLTPGID

-705 QTRANLRTA
+705 QTRANLRAA

>member
-133 LNHAFAVTAG
+133 LNHAFEVTAG
-143 VLSDECA
+143 VLSNECA
-150 GVLKAFFAEIRGEGR
+150 GVLKAFFAELRGEGR
-165 ANDAHDSKRDEAL
+165 ANDAHVSKRDEAL

-184 MLTQCRRRDA
+184 MLTQCRGRDA
-194 AAATALRAE
+194 ADATAPRAE
-203 GAHAAAASSEGCLA
+203 GAHAAAGDVGCLA
-217 ADGVRATA
+217 ADGA
-225 AGGVTGLAADGA
+225 TGLAADDA
-237 RADAQP
+237 RAAAHP
-243 GSASRATDGARATAA
+243 GSA
-258 DGTTGLAADGARS
+258 
-271 ATQSGS
+271 
-277 VSRATDGAHAAA
+277 SRATDGAHAAA

-304 KGSATSAQAEAWVTE
+304 KGSATSAQAEAWVIE

-345 LAASGGTTR
+345 LAASGGMAR
-354 RAAQAHDAFRHVIS
+354 RAAQALDAFGRVIS
-368 AEYLLSDA
+368 AEYLLFDA
-376 AGNVPSAA
+376 AGDVPSAA
-384 IAGSAADSESVRSA
+384 IDGSAANSEAVRSA
-398 EASDV
+398 EESDASSTV
-403 FSAAHEES
+403 HAEGGRGLER
-411 GHGTECSV
+411 SV
-419 GTSHEAF
+419 GTYHEAF

-439 RTSQAALAATTY
+439 RTPQAAIAATTY

-457 LDAIASGAQTIYLGL
+457 LDAIACGAQTIYLGL

-497 RDIPTGLAGLEQVA
+497 RDIPTGLAGLEKVA
-511 SIDLAPAVQALVP
+511 SIDLAPAVQALGP

-560 DTYDRWMVR
+560 DAYDRWMVR

-574 DAACRAVAT
+574 DAACRAVAA

-602 AAVLALGGALTPGID
+602 AAVLALGGTLTPGID

-660 AAGVPVV
+660 AAGVPAV

-686 LVLPIVRRPMDL
+686 LVLPIVRRPMGL
-698 SHALDPS
+698 SDALDPS
-705 QTRANLRTA
+705 QTRANLRAA

>member
-126 QLNADRR
+126 QLKADRR
-133 LNHAFAVTAG
+133 LNQAFVVTAG
-143 VLSDECA
+143 VLSNECT
-150 GVLKAFFAEIRGEGR
+150 GVLKAFFAELRGEGR
-165 ANDAHDSKRDEAL
+165 ANDAHDSKRDAAL

-184 MLTQCRRRDA
+184 MLTQCRGRDA
-194 AAATALRAE
+194 ADATAPRAE
-203 GAHAAAASSEGCLA
+203 GAHAAAGDVGCLA
-217 ADGVRATA
+217 ADGS
-225 AGGVTGLAADGA
+225 TGLAADEA
-237 RADAQP
+237 RAAAHP
-243 GSASRATDGARATAA
+243 GSASRATDG
-258 DGTTGLAADGARS
+258 
-271 ATQSGS
+271 
-277 VSRATDGAHAAA
+277 SRAAA

-319 GILHACPNARVTAMP
+319 GILHACPNARVKAMP

-354 RAAQAHDAFRHVIS
+354 RAAQAHDAFGRVIS
-368 AEYLLSDA
+368 AEYLLFDA
-376 AGNVPSAA
+376 AGNVPSAVSD
-384 IAGSAADSESVRSA
+384 GSAANSEAVRSA
-398 EASDV
+398 EESDASSTV
-403 FSAAHEES
+403 HAEGGRGLER
-411 GHGTECSV
+411 SV
-419 GTSHEAF
+419 GTYHEAF

-439 RTSQAALAATTY
+439 RTPQAAIAATTY

-457 LDAIASGAQTIYLGL
+457 LDAIACGAQTIYLGL

-497 RDIPTGLAGLEQVA
+497 RDIPTGLVGLEKVA
-511 SIDLAPAVQALVP
+511 SIDLAPAVQALGP

-560 DTYDRWMVR
+560 DAYDRWMVR

-574 DAACRAVAT
+574 DAACRAVAA

-602 AAVLALGGALTPGID
+602 AAVLALGGTLTPGID

-705 QTRANLRTA
+705 QTRANLRAA

-721 YLL
+721 YQL

>member
-14 LDERFMREALVEAH
+14 LDERFMREALAEAH

-133 LNHAFAVTAG
+133 LNHAFEVTAG
-143 VLSDECA
+143 VLSNECT
-150 GVLKAFFAEIRGEGR
+150 GVLKAFFAELRGEGR

-184 MLTQCRRRDA
+184 MLTQCRGRDA
-194 AAATALRAE
+194 VDATAPRAE
-203 GAHAAAASSEGCLA
+203 GAHAAAA
-217 ADGVRATA
+217 
-225 AGGVTGLAADGA
+225 GGATGLAADDA
-237 RADAQP
+237 RAAAHP
-243 GSASRATDGARATAA
+243 GSA
-258 DGTTGLAADGARS
+258 
-271 ATQSGS
+271 
-277 VSRATDGAHAAA
+277 SRATDGAHAAA

-345 LAASGGTTR
+345 LAASGGMAR
-354 RAAQAHDAFRHVIS
+354 RAAQAHDAFGRVIS
-368 AEYLLSDA
+368 AEYLLFDA
-376 AGNVPSAA
+376 AGDVPSAA
-384 IAGSAADSESVRSA
+384 IDGSVANSEAVCSA
-398 EASDV
+398 EASDAS
-403 FSAAHEES
+403 SAAHAKS

-439 RTSQAALAATTY
+439 RTPQAALAATTY

-457 LDAIASGAQTIYLGL
+457 LDAIACGAQTIYLGL

-483 FLQALGARLLDVDG
+483 FLQALGAWLLDADG
-497 RDIPTGLAGLEQVA
+497 RDIPTGLAGLEKVA
-511 SIDLAPAVQALVP
+511 SIDLAPAVQALGP

-560 DTYDRWMVR
+560 DVYDRWMVR

-583 PRFRSL
+583 PCFRSL

-628 LRDCDVVVTG
+628 LRGCDVVVTG

-678 AVYEQGVD
+678 AVYEQGID

-698 SHALDPS
+698 SHALDPG
-705 QTRANLRTA
+705 QARANLRAA
-714 GEAAIRA
+714 GEAVIRA

>member
-133 LNHAFAVTAG
+133 LNHAFEVTAG
-143 VLSDECA
+143 VLSNECT
-150 GVLKAFFAEIRGEGR
+150 GVLKAFFAELRGEGR

-184 MLTQCRRRDA
+184 MLTQCRGRDA
-194 AAATALRAE
+194 ADATAPRAE
-203 GAHAAAASSEGCLA
+203 GAHAAAGDVGCLA
-217 ADGVRATA
+217 A
-225 AGGVTGLAADGA
+225 GGATGLAADDA
-237 RADAQP
+237 RAAAHP
-243 GSASRATDGARATAA
+243 GSASRATDGARA
-258 DGTTGLAADGARS
+258 G
-271 ATQSGS
+271 
-277 VSRATDGAHAAA
+277 A
-289 LLGPSPRVLL
+289 LLGSSPRVLL

-354 RAAQAHDAFRHVIS
+354 RAAQAHDAFGRVIS
-368 AEYLLSDA
+368 AEYLLFDA
-376 AGNVPSAA
+376 AGNVPSAVSD
-384 IAGSAADSESVRSA
+384 GSAANSEAVRSA
-398 EASDV
+398 EESDASSTV
-403 FSAAHEES
+403 HAEGGRGLER
-411 GHGTECSV
+411 SV
-419 GTSHEAF
+419 GTYHEAF

-439 RTSQAALAATTY
+439 RTPQAAIAATTY

-457 LDAIASGAQTIYLGL
+457 LDAIACGAQTIYLGL

-497 RDIPTGLAGLEQVA
+497 RDIPTGLAGLEKVA
-511 SIDLAPAVQALVP
+511 SIDLAPAAQALGP

-534 NPLVGSRGALR
+534 NPLVGLRGALR

-560 DTYDRWMVR
+560 DAYDRWMVR

-574 DAACRAVAT
+574 DAACRAVAA

-602 AAVLALGGALTPGID
+602 AAVLALGGTLTPGID

-705 QTRANLRTA
+705 QTRANLRAA

>member
-76 ALGRWRLTGCTVYVT
+76 ALRRWRLTGCTVYVT

-133 LNHAFAVTAG
+133 LNHAFEVTAG
-143 VLSDECA
+143 VLSNECA
-150 GVLKAFFAEIRGEGR
+150 GVLKAFFAELRGEGR
-165 ANDAHDSKRDEAL
+165 ANDAHVSKRDEAL

-184 MLTQCRRRDA
+184 MLTQCRGRDA
-194 AAATALRAE
+194 ADATAPRAE
-203 GAHAAAASSEGCLA
+203 GAHAAAGDVGCLA
-217 ADGVRATA
+217 ADGA
-225 AGGVTGLAADGA
+225 TGLAADDA
-237 RADAQP
+237 RAAAHP
-243 GSASRATDGARATAA
+243 GSA
-258 DGTTGLAADGARS
+258 
-271 ATQSGS
+271 
-277 VSRATDGAHAAA
+277 SRATDGAHAAA

-304 KGSATSAQAEAWVTE
+304 KGSATSAQAEAWVIE

-345 LAASGGTTR
+345 LAASGGMAR
-354 RAAQAHDAFRHVIS
+354 RAAQALDAFGRVIS
-368 AEYLLSDA
+368 AEYLLFDA
-376 AGNVPSAA
+376 AGDVPSAA
-384 IAGSAADSESVRSA
+384 IDGSAANSEAVRSA
-398 EASDV
+398 EESDASSTV
-403 FSAAHEES
+403 HAEGGRGLER
-411 GHGTECSV
+411 SV
-419 GTSHEAF
+419 GTYHEAF

-439 RTSQAALAATTY
+439 RTPQAAIAATTY

-497 RDIPTGLAGLEQVA
+497 RDIPTGLAGLEKVA
-511 SIDLAPAVQALVP
+511 SIDLAPAVQALGP

-560 DTYDRWMVR
+560 DAYDRWMVR

-574 DAACRAVAT
+574 DAACRAVAA

-602 AAVLALGGALTPGID
+602 AAVLALGGTLTPGID

-660 AAGVPVV
+660 AAGVPAV

-686 LVLPIVRRPMDL
+686 LVLPIVRRPMGL
-698 SHALDPS
+698 SDALDPS
-705 QTRANLRTA
+705 QTRANLRAA
-714 GEAAIRA
+714 GEAVIRA

>member
-143 VLSDECA
+143 VLSNECA
-150 GVLKAFFAEIRGEGR
+150 GVLKAFFAELRGEGR

-184 MLTQCRRRDA
+184 MLTQRCGRDA
-194 AAATALRAE
+194 VAATALCAE

-217 ADGVRATA
+217 ADNARAA
-225 AGGVTGLAADGA
+225 AADGTTGLAAGGA
-237 RADAQP
+237 RSATQS
-243 GSASRATDGARATAA
+243 GSASRATDGARA
-258 DGTTGLAADGARS
+258 
-271 ATQSGS
+271 AT
-277 VSRATDGAHAAA
+277 

-354 RAAQAHDAFRHVIS
+354 RAAQAHDAFEHVIS

-376 AGNVPSAA
+376 AGNVSSAA

-403 FSAAHEES
+403 FSAVHEES

-483 FLQALGARLLDVDG
+483 FLQALGARLLDADG

-511 SIDLAPAVQALVP
+511 SIDLAPAVLALGP

>member
-76 ALGRWRLTGCTVYVT
+76 ALRRWRLTGCTVYVT

-133 LNHAFAVTAG
+133 LNHAFEVTAG

-150 GVLKAFFAEIRGEGR
+150 GVLKAFFAELRGEGR

-184 MLTQCRRRDA
+184 MLTQRCGRDA
-194 AAATALRAE
+194 AAATALCAE
-203 GAHAAAASSEGCLA
+203 GAHAAAAGSEGCLA
-217 ADGVRATA
+217 TDGARATA
-225 AGGVTGLAADGA
+225 AGGVTGLATDGA
-237 RADAQP
+237 RAAAQP
-243 GSASRATDGARATAA
+243 GSASRA
-258 DGTTGLAADGARS
+258 ADGAR
-271 ATQSGS
+271 
-277 VSRATDGAHAAA
+277 AAA
-289 LLGPSPRVLL
+289 LLGPAPRVLL

-304 KGSATSAQAEAWVTE
+304 KGSATSAQAEAWMTE

-334 IGDGGEGTGEA
+334 IGDGGEGTEEA

-354 RAAQAHDAFRHVIS
+354 RAAQAHDAFGRVIS
-368 AEYLLSDA
+368 AEYLLFDA
-376 AGNVPSAA
+376 AGDAPSAV
-384 IAGSAADSESVRSA
+384 IDGSAANSEAVCSA
-398 EASDV
+398 EESDAS
-403 FSAAHEES
+403 SAVHAES
-411 GHGTECSV
+411 GHDTECSV

-426 IEMAVVAGLGSSD
+426 IEMAVVAGLGGSD
-439 RTSQAALAATTY
+439 RTPQAALAATTY

-457 LDAIASGAQTIYLGL
+457 LDAIACGAQTIYLGL

-483 FLQALGARLLDVDG
+483 FLQALGARLLDADG
-497 RDIPTGLAGLEQVA
+497 RNIPTGLAGLEKVA
-511 SIDLAPAVQALVP
+511 SINLAPAVQALGP

-560 DTYDRWMVR
+560 DTYHRWMVR

-617 AVLDRAGFDEA
+617 AALDRAGFDEA

-660 AAGVPVV
+660 AASVPVV

>member
-14 LDERFMREALVEAH
+14 LDERFMREALAEAH

-62 SAHAEFSAMVAAAR
+62 SAHAEFSAMVAAAH

-133 LNHAFAVTAG
+133 LNHAFEVTAG
-143 VLSDECA
+143 VLSNECA
-150 GVLKAFFAEIRGEGR
+150 GVLKAFFAELRGEGR
-165 ANDAHDSKRDEAL
+165 ANDAHVSKRDEAL

-184 MLTQCRRRDA
+184 ILTQCRGRDA
-194 AAATALRAE
+194 ADATAPRAE
-203 GAHAAAASSEGCLA
+203 GAHAAAGDVGCLA
-217 ADGVRATA
+217 ADGA
-225 AGGVTGLAADGA
+225 TGLAADDA
-237 RADAQP
+237 RAAAHP
-243 GSASRATDGARATAA
+243 GSASRATDGAR
-258 DGTTGLAADGARS
+258 
-271 ATQSGS
+271 
-277 VSRATDGAHAAA
+277 AAA

-319 GILHACPNARVTAMP
+319 GILHACPNARVKAMP

-354 RAAQAHDAFRHVIS
+354 RAAQAHDAFGRVIS
-368 AEYLLSDA
+368 AEYLLFDA
-376 AGNVPSAA
+376 AGNVPSAVSD
-384 IAGSAADSESVRSA
+384 GSAANSEAVRSA
-398 EASDV
+398 EESDASSTV
-403 FSAAHEES
+403 HAEGGRGLER
-411 GHGTECSV
+411 SV
-419 GTSHEAF
+419 GTYHEAF

-439 RTSQAALAATTY
+439 RTPEAALAATTY

-457 LDAIASGAQTIYLGL
+457 LDAIACGAQTIYLGL

-483 FLQALGARLLDVDG
+483 FLQALGARLLDADG
-497 RDIPTGLAGLEQVA
+497 RDIPTGLAGLEKVA
-511 SIDLAPAVQALVP
+511 SVNLAPAAQALGP

-560 DTYDRWMVR
+560 DAYDRWMVR

-574 DAACRAVAT
+574 DAACRVVAA

-602 AAVLALGGALTPGID
+602 AAVLALGGTLTPGID

-667 AVVGGRADDLD
+667 AVVGGRAYDLD

-705 QTRANLRTA
+705 QTRANLRAA

>member
-99 GLMVNARVTRCVYGA
+99 GLMVNARVSRCVYGA

-133 LNHAFAVTAG
+133 LNHAFEVTAG
-143 VLSDECA
+143 VLSNECA
-150 GVLKAFFAEIRGEGR
+150 GVLKAFFAELRGEGR
-165 ANDAHDSKRDEAL
+165 ANDAHVSKRDEAL

-184 MLTQCRRRDA
+184 ILTQCRGRDA
-194 AAATALRAE
+194 ADATAPRAE
-203 GAHAAAASSEGCLA
+203 GAHAAAGDVGCLA
-217 ADGVRATA
+217 ADGA
-225 AGGVTGLAADGA
+225 TGLAADDA
-237 RADAQP
+237 RAAAHP
-243 GSASRATDGARATAA
+243 GSASRATDGAR
-258 DGTTGLAADGARS
+258 
-271 ATQSGS
+271 
-277 VSRATDGAHAAA
+277 AAA

-319 GILHACPNARVTAMP
+319 GILHACPNARVKAMP

-354 RAAQAHDAFRHVIS
+354 RAAQAHDAFGRVIS
-368 AEYLLSDA
+368 AEYLLFDA
-376 AGNVPSAA
+376 AGNVPSAVSD
-384 IAGSAADSESVRSA
+384 GSAANSEAVRSA
-398 EASDV
+398 EASDAS
-403 FSAAHEES
+403 SAAHAES

-439 RTSQAALAATTY
+439 RTPEAALAATTY

-457 LDAIASGAQTIYLGL
+457 LDAIACGALTIYLGL

-497 RDIPTGLAGLEQVA
+497 RDIPTGLAGLEKVA
-511 SIDLAPAVQALVP
+511 SIDLAPAAQALGP

-560 DTYDRWMVR
+560 DAYDRWMVR

-574 DAACRAVAT
+574 DAACRAVAA

-678 AVYEQGVD
+678 AVYEQGID

-705 QTRANLRTA
+705 QARANLRAA
-714 GEAAIRA
+714 GEAVVRA

>member
-143 VLSDECA
+143 VLSNECA
-150 GVLKAFFAEIRGEGR
+150 GVLKAFFAELRGEGR

-184 MLTQCRRRDA
+184 MLTQRCGRDA
-194 AAATALRAE
+194 VAATALCAE

-217 ADGVRATA
+217 ADNARAVA
-225 AGGVTGLAADGA
+225 ADGTTGLAAGGA
-237 RADAQP
+237 RSATQS
-243 GSASRATDGARATAA
+243 GSASRATDGARA
-258 DGTTGLAADGARS
+258 
-271 ATQSGS
+271 AT
-277 VSRATDGAHAAA
+277 

-354 RAAQAHDAFRHVIS
+354 RAAQAHDAFEHVIS

-376 AGNVPSAA
+376 AGNVSSAA

-403 FSAAHEES
+403 FSAVHEES

-483 FLQALGARLLDVDG
+483 FLQALGARLLDADG

-511 SIDLAPAVQALVP
+511 SIDLAPAVLALGP

-660 AAGVPVV
+660 AAGVLVV